1 MSVSHWEAKRKRKEK
16 KEPPCVVGG
25 EISFGPSDPR
35 TVPVAI
41 RDRMSVLFGGVLV
54 SRFTFFFIFHFFRRV
69 CVCFSG
75 RFCSFFFRFQAPFTV
90 AIIPLTL
97 AVSFRGL
104 IRVWFM
110 SLGSANAA
118 LKSIQLP
125 IFFDSLFRPYSGS
138 SVQCRSDFRGSLFF
152 NSKTNSMVTWFRLD
166 SYSTFRSLVS
176 SGRVNEVSIKTA
188 LVVAWDRIPLPSW
201 LPFFF
206 LGGGAFWFMT
216 QNHPPW
222 FGFEFPRFAH
232 CGHSAFDLGCQFF
245 FFQLRK
251 RIWGWFLPV
260 PLNRSGSNSSS
271 IFRQRSGGDRC
282 IGFSLLQ
289 LRCWVA
295 FCFPFS
301 DRFPY
306 FSPRE
311 QKKTKQNNNAIARS
325 SHQHGS
331 RWHRRPLDVL
341 LRFLGFFFL
350 TFFLEPDRLRS
361 RH

>member
-1 MSVSHWEAKRKRKEK
+1 M
-16 KEPPCVVGG
+16 
-25 EISFGPSDPR
+25 
-35 TVPVAI
+35 
-41 RDRMSVLFGGVLV
+41 
-54 SRFTFFFIFHFFRRV
+54 
-69 CVCFSG
+69 
-75 RFCSFFFRFQAPFTV
+75 RFQ
-90 AIIPLTL
+90 
-97 AVSFRGL
+97 S
-104 IRVWFM
+104 
-110 SLGSANAA
+110 
-118 LKSIQLP
+118 KLP
-125 IFFDSLFRPYSGS
+125 WWSPEIGYHYHPG
-138 SVQCRSDFRGSLFF
+138 CH
-152 NSKTNSMVTWFRLD
+152 
-166 SYSTFRSLVS
+166 
-176 SGRVNEVSIKTA
+176 
-188 LVVAWDRIPLPSW
+188 
-201 LPFFF
+201 FF
-206 LGGGAFWFMT
+206 LGGEGGILIYDPKSSTMIRFRISKIRPLWSLGFW
-216 QNHPPW
+216 
-222 FGFEFPRFAH
+222 PRL
-232 CGHSAFDLGCQFF
+232 SVF

-341 LRFLGFFFL
+341 LRFLGFFFSYI
-350 TFFLEPDRLRS
+350 FFRTRS
-361 RH
+361 APIPSLIGQVGMTAMKRSQTANSPFVFGP